1 MKRSEIAAYEVF
13 CGIDVGK
20 SSNYAVVLDRS
31 GDVPLIRRPVAQSE
45 REIRSL
51 LAEVSQIGRPLVT
64 VDQYGA
70 FGRLVVAVAKD
81 AGIDVAHIPPRKF
94 KQVAETYD
102 EGKSD
107 AKDAFIIA
115 DTSRSQPRNIEL
127 VADRSDA
134 LAEVRVLSVARDDA
148 VRERTRLYNRLHDL
162 IGQACPTLEAVF
174 TKQKLHNELELM
186 LIARYGGPVGFR
198 RAGKSRASRWAG
210 SLKYHRNTGPAKV
223 EEVFDAIESQ
233 AVAMPAAEAIERQAR
248 KIASRIL
255 ELEAEESDIN
265 AEIERA
271 SAALPEVAIL
281 QSVPGIGKV
290 YGAVIASEIADI
302 GRFPSASHLASYGG
316 VAPVRE
322 ESGTSVR
329 RSKKR
334 KGGNRR
340 LKNALVQSA
349 YSAVMHDDG
358 ARRYYEKKRAEGRGH
373 KQALRALAR
382 RRVDLIYALLAN
394 GTFYDPSTPAE

>member
-1 MKRSEIAAYEVF
+1 MKRSEVAAYEVF

-20 SSNYAVVLDRS
+20 SSNYAVALDKS
-31 GDVPLIRRPVAQSE
+31 GDTPLIRRPLAQDE

-51 LAEVSQIGRPLVT
+51 LAEASAIGRTLVT
-64 VDQYGA
+64 VDQPGT
-70 FGRLVVAVAKD
+70 FGRLVVAVAKSE
-81 AGIDVAHIPPRKF
+81 GVDVAHIPPRKF

-115 DTSRSQPRNIEL
+115 DTSRSQPRNIEP
-127 VADRSDA
+127 VGDRADV
-134 LAEVRVLSVARDDA
+134 LAEVRVVSCARDDV

-162 IGQACPTLEAVF
+162 IGQACPALEGVL

-186 LIARYGGPVGFR
+186 LVARYGGPRGFR
-198 RAGKSRASRWAG
+198 RSGRSRASKWAG
-210 SLKYHRNTGPAKV
+210 RLKHHRNTGPAKV
-223 EEVFDAIESQ
+223 AEIFEAIGRQSVE
-233 AVAMPAAEAIERQAR
+233 MPASAAIERQAKR
-248 KIASRIL
+248 VARRIL
-255 ELEAEESDIN
+255 ELEAEETELN
-265 AEIERA
+265 AELERL

-281 QSVPGIGKV
+281 QSMPGIGKV
-290 YGAVIASEIADI
+290 YGAVIASEIGDI
-302 GRFPSASHLASYGG
+302 RRFPSSCHLASYGG

-340 LKNALVQSA
+340 LKNALIQSA
-349 YSAVMHDDG
+349 QSAVTHDE
-358 ARRYYEKKRAEGRGH
+358 RSRSYYEKKRAEGKGH

-382 RRVDLIYALLAN
+382 RRVDVIYALLAN
-394 GTFYDPSTPAE
+394 GEFYKSPVAAE